1 VPTSP
6 REKRWLGS
14 YFPIADSCGSVTQ
27 VAAVVVDLDFAKPI
41 HLDQLPNHEVRVL
54 RSWKDIARH
63 LGTCVKTAQ
72 RWEQEQS
79 FPVRRITRKNGAVV
93 FAMSDEIEDWLRS
106 RVVNQQRSRS

>member
-1 VPTSP
+1 
-6 REKRWLGS
+6 
-14 YFPIADSCGSVTQ
+14 
-27 VAAVVVDLDFAKPI
+27 LDFTKPI

-93 FAMSDEIEDWLRS
+93 FAMSDEVEDWLRS
-106 RVVNQQRSRS
+106 RVVKP